1 MNTNESITREHQDFL
16 NKVRQLEPEFLT
28 LRASLTTQQQT
39 LLDSYIASC
48 EALTEAELRLE
59 QLEE

>member
-1 MNTNESITREHQDFL
+1 MNTNESITREHQDCL

-48 EALTEAELRLE
+48 DTNF
-59 QLEE
+59 